1 MHSTWADLAAYVR
14 EEYEVIEEREDEIRL
29 EFRFEKYDEEDERSQ
44 IVVLLREVL
53 DNKHEW
59 VQIAS
64 PVGLAASVDLAA
76 LLREVGH
83 GSIACGAAIMGDH
96 VVLRHSLPLRD
107 LDVHEFDD
115 PLALLAGTADQIE
128 EMFFGGDGY

>member
-44 IVVLLREVL
+44 VVVLVREVL

-64 PVGLAASVDLAA
+64 PVGLAALVDLAA

-83 GSIACGAAIMGDH
+83 ASIACGAAIMGDH